1 MKNAILSAVGL
12 VLLLQAPAAPAQDIA
27 QVRELLAVSGAEKQY
42 EQMQAMMLENMR
54 AGFSKGFAD
63 AARGKTIDPA
73 KHERARA
80 IADRHMQALLQD
92 FSAEMH
98 RTMPFNRLVEEVYVP
113 LYQRTFTRDELAAM
127 IAFLRSPAG
136 RKFID
141 ATPRL
146 MQDSVQIIKWKEIF
160 EVIETAVD
168 RCEDV
173 ANVIEGVIVK
183 SA

>member
-1 MKNAILSAVGL
+1 MKAALLAA
-12 VLLLQAPAAPAQDIA
+12 VLLLVAPFAAAQAPEAAL
-27 QVRELLAVSGAEKQY
+27 VREMLTISGAEKQY

-146 MQDSVQIIKWKEIF
+146 MQDSVQIVNQRFTPELM
-160 EVIETAVD
+160 
-168 RCEDV
+168 
-173 ANVIEGVIVK
+173 K
-183 SA
+183 SMSNLGQQRMRQMAEELSRL